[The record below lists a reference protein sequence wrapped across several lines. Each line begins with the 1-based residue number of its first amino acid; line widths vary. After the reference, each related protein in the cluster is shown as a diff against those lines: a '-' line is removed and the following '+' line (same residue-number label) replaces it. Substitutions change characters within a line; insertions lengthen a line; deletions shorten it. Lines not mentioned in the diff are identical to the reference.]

1 MRGILPFL
9 IVLIAI
15 AFFTKVDFF
24 FYLLYALSGIYI
36 LGRLWARRSVA
47 AVHVERSHEHRIF
60 YEQAFPVEIRV
71 HNRGWL
77 PVLWLRLSDTLPPEL
92 APGGLFRRVI
102 SLLPNERLSF
112 TYCLRGRRRGYH
124 PIGPLVTL
132 GGDLLGTT
140 TYEHRYE
147 GERARKQTV
156 GESMR
161 GRDAI
166 ESTQREDQIRLV
178 DGVSA
183 EVDFVIVYP
192 KIVPLHELGFPS
204 QSPFGSLPSRERL
217 FEDPTRIQGVRDYQ
231 PGDSLRRMDWK
242 TSAHTGILQ
251 VRRYEPAIALETAIL
266 LNLDAGDY
274 EQPERYHATEL
285 SIVAAASVAVHLIE
299 KRQAIS
305 LITNGYDPLAGE
317 PGTGSYLPLRR
328 GREHLMNVLDL
339 LARVEVAPEEK
350 AIPFLDLLTHRSL
363 GLPWGSTVVVVTSRE
378 AKGLLDALLGLRRRG
393 LAIILALTCQDRG
406 FMLTR
411 QRASQIGIETLRLW
425 SEQDLDIW
433 R

>member
-1 MRGILPFL
+1 
-9 IVLIAI
+9 
-15 AFFTKVDFF
+15 
-24 FYLLYALSGIYI
+24 
-36 LGRLWARRSVA
+36 
-47 AVHVERSHEHRIF
+47 
-60 YEQAFPVEIRV
+60 
-71 HNRGWL
+71 
-77 PVLWLRLSDTLPPEL
+77 
-92 APGGLFRRVI
+92 
-102 SLLPNERLSF
+102 
-112 TYCLRGRRRGYH
+112 
-124 PIGPLVTL
+124 
-132 GGDLLGTT
+132 
-140 TYEHRYE
+140 
-147 GERARKQTV
+147 
-156 GESMR
+156 
-161 GRDAI
+161 
-166 ESTQREDQIRLV
+166 
-178 DGVSA
+178 
-183 EVDFVIVYP
+183 
-192 KIVPLHELGFPS
+192 
-204 QSPFGSLPSRERL
+204 
-217 FEDPTRIQGVRDYQ
+217 
-231 PGDSLRRMDWK
+231 
-242 TSAHTGILQ
+242 
-251 VRRYEPAIALETAIL
+251 
-266 LNLDAGDY
+266 
-274 EQPERYHATEL
+274 
-285 SIVAAASVAVHLIE
+285 VAVHLIE